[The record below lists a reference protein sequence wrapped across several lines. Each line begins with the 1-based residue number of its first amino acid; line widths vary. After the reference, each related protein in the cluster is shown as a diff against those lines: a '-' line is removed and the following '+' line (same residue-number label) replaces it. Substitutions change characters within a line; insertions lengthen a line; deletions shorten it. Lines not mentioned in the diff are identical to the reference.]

1 MTLSLRPYQVEAVDG
16 VRQHIRSGRRRVL
29 LVAPTGAGKTVIA
42 THIVHASTSLG
53 NRVLFLAHRRELIVQ
68 AWKKIVGCTCPV
80 GFDHVRKRADGCT
93 ADATL
98 AGVMMASDPRRNP
111 VAPVQVA
118 SIDTLRARSKPPA
131 NLVIVDETHRALA
144 RTYQDIL
151 ASYAE
156 SAIVGLTATPYR
168 ADGRG
173 LGELYTDMVIVASP
187 RDLIADG
194 FLVEPRVFT
203 VPAADL
209 PELSKVRIKGGD
221 YDAAALSAAV
231 DQSGL
236 VGNIVEHW
244 QRRAENRRTVV
255 FAVDVEHSKHI
266 VARFVEAGIA
276 AEHLDGTTPTAERD
290 AILARLEAGVTR
302 VVSNVGVLCEGW
314 DQPSCKCVVLARP
327 TKSLGLFLQMAGRIL
342 RPFRNTEA
350 LILDHAGNVLEHG
363 LPQDDREF
371 SLDPPKKR
379 QSSKGGPACKTCE
392 ACYAIA
398 PAAARECPACGAPFV
413 IAEDDKTEERDGEL
427 VEVRAATVDEK
438 RLEFDRLVKL
448 AAERNYRG
456 GWVYHRYREKF
467 GVAPPAAW
475 VKEAKAAIAERPY
488 TLDEKHE
495 YLERLKAERRERGHA
510 IEWLYK
516 RYQAKF
522 GEPVPGPWMVSSA
535 GGAAID
541 RMLGRAAS

>member
-1 MTLSLRPYQVEAVDG
+1 MNLRPYQVEAVDG

-93 ADATL
+93 ADAST

-173 LGELYTDMVIVASP
+173 LGELYTDMVVVASP

-255 FAVDVEHSKHI
+255 FAVDVDHSKHI

-327 TKSLGLFLQMAGRIL
+327 TKSLGLFLQMAGASCGRS
-342 RPFRNTEA
+342 NTEA

-363 LPQDDREF
+363 LPQTTA
-371 SLDPPKKR
+371 
-379 QSSKGGPACKTCE
+379 SSRST
-392 ACYAIA
+392 
-398 PAAARECPACGAPFV
+398 
-413 IAEDDKTEERDGEL
+413 
-427 VEVRAATVDEK
+427 
-438 RLEFDRLVKL
+438 
-448 AAERNYRG
+448 
-456 GWVYHRYREKF
+456 
-467 GVAPPAAW
+467 
-475 VKEAKAAIAERPY
+475 
-488 TLDEKHE
+488 
-495 YLERLKAERRERGHA
+495 RRR
-510 IEWLYK
+510 
-516 RYQAKF
+516 
-522 GEPVPGPWMVSSA
+522 S
-535 GGAAID
+535 
-541 RMLGRAAS
+541 GRAARAAPRARHAKPATPSRPRRARVPGVRRAVRHRRGRQDRGARRRARRGARPSTRSASSSTAW

>member
-1 MTLSLRPYQVEAVDG
+1 MNLRPYQDDAVDG
-16 VRQHIRSGRRRVL
+16 VRRHIRSGRQRVL

-68 AWKKIVGCTCPV
+68 AWKKIVGCACPV
-80 GFDHVRKRADGCT
+80 GFDHVRRRVDGCA
-93 ADATL
+93 ADASM
-98 AGVMMASDPRRNP
+98 AGVMMASDPRRKP

-131 NLVIVDETHRALA
+131 TLVIIDETHRALA
-144 RTYQDIL
+144 KTYRDIL
-151 ASYAE
+151 AEYPEA
-156 SAIVGLTATPYR
+156 AVIGLTATPYR

-173 LGELYTDMVIVASP
+173 LGELYTDMVVVASP
-187 RDLIADG
+187 RDLIGDG

-244 QRRAENRRTVV
+244 QRRAEGRRTVV

-266 VARFVEAGIA
+266 VARFVEAGVA
-276 AEHLDGTTPTAERD
+276 AEHLDGTTPTADRD
-290 AILARLEAGVTR
+290 AILARLEAGETR

-327 TKSLGLFLQMAGRIL
+327 TKSTGLYLQMAGRIL
-342 RPFRNTEA
+342 RPHQNTEA

-371 SLDPPKKR
+371 SLDPPKRR
-379 QSSKGGPACKTCE
+379 QASKGGPAVKTCE
-392 ACYAIA
+392 ECYAIA
-398 PAAARECPACGAPFV
+398 PAAARECPACGAPFAV
-413 IAEDDKTEERDGEL
+413 AEEDKTAERDGEL
-427 VEVRAATVDEK
+427 VEVRAATADEK
-438 RLEFDRLVKL
+438 RAEFDRLVKL
-448 AAERNYRG
+448 ASERGYRG
-456 GWVYHRYREKF
+456 GWVYHRYREKY
-467 GVAPPAAW
+467 GVGPPAAW
-475 VKEAKAAIAERPY
+475 SKEAKERITERPY
-488 TLDEKHE
+488 TLDEKHA

-510 IEWLYK
+510 VEWLYK
-516 RYQAKF
+516 RYHAKF
-522 GEPVPGPWMVSSA
+522 GEPVPGAWMLSS
-535 GGAAID
+535 GGGVASIDAIF
-541 RMLGRAAS
+541 AKASA